1 MSTNYLSAIAR
12 EYTVYVVS
20 RKPKLPQGYTMRDM
34 SEDYAVMIQEEFGG
48 AVDIMGLSTGG
59 PIAQFFA
66 LDHPDLVRRLVLAS
80 TGYRLTDDA
89 KELQLRVGEL
99 ARQGKWGRAYS
110 CLITGVYTR
119 GIKKLLFQ
127 LLTRLFGGIGA
138 PEDAADGLVEI
149 EAEDKHNFKDQ
160 LNEIKVPTLVIGGDE
175 DFFYPIK
182 ETADGIPDATLIL
195 YQGLGHNAVSDHSRQ
210 FGEDI
215 LAFLKS

>member
-1 MSTNYLSAIAR
+1 
-12 EYTVYVVS
+12 
-20 RKPKLPQGYTMRDM
+20 M

-59 PIAQFFA
+59 PIAQYFA

-80 TGYRLTDDA
+80 TGYCLTDEA

-99 ARQGKWGRAYS
+99 ARQGKWGQAYS
-110 CLITGVYTR
+110 CLITGVYTH
-119 GIKKLLFQ
+119 GYKKRLFQ

-149 EAEDKHNFKDQ
+149 KAEDKHNFKDR

-182 ETADGIPDATLIL
+182 ETADGIPDAKLVL
-195 YQGLGHNAVSDHSRQ
+195 YQGLGHNAVSDHSRK